1 MLGRLLH
8 LSRYLSYRLLII
20 HEVVEFQLPEQVQI
34 WTPIL
39 TRNIRNIFGQ
49 NLSVYCEKLQMKAQ
63 FVEFGE
69 GLSNVLQD
77 LILCILNC
85 GDLHSCCQWY
95 RIQVSPWSIPDRQQC
110 KPHQPNLV
118 MYTREVCPQRR
129 SCRLPKNSPSIQTIK
144 SFAFCPQTGTCGK
157 GSAWRV
163 LLPLFYI
170 AGPLSVRDMM
180 VNHPNKHH
188 MCSHVTCAVTW
199 PSLPTIKMLDGLP
212 SQLLKTHE

>member
-8 LSRYLSYRLLII
+8 LSRYLSHRLLII
-20 HEVVEFQLPEQVQI
+20 HEVIEFQLPEQVQI

-49 NLSVYCEKLQMKAQ
+49 TLSDYCEKIQMKAQ
-63 FVEFGE
+63 FVEFWE

-118 MYTREVCPQRR
+118 LYTREDCPQHT
-129 SCRLPKNSPSIQTIK
+129 SCRLPKIVLRHKQSNVSRFASTNRHLRQRFCMK
-144 SFAFCPQTGTCGK
+144 SFIA
-157 GSAWRV
+157 AV
-163 LLPLFYI
+163 LHL
-170 AGPLSVRDMM
+170 RD
-180 VNHPNKHH
+180 
-188 MCSHVTCAVTW
+188 SFQSE
-199 PSLPTIKMLDGLP
+199 PSK
-212 SQLLKTHE
+212 